1 MATTYDG
8 RMAFWIKICGI
19 TNANDGLAGCVAGA
33 NALGFNFFNKSKR
46 FVEPRHAR
54 QIVKQLPA
62 DVLKVGVFVN
72 EGAKQIAEIVEQ
84 VGLTAVQLHGD
95 EPASLLPQLPIHV
108 RIMRAY
114 RCGAEGLAP
123 LSLYLEECHAL
134 GRMPDALLM
143 DADAGAEYGGSG
155 RTADWSAIG
164 SQREVLRGLPL
175 ILAGGLTPEN
185 VAAAIEAV
193 KPDGVDVASGV
204 EKAPGVKDAD
214 LVARFVAA
222 ARKASMRK

>member
-1 MATTYDG
+1 M
-8 RMAFWIKICGI
+8 
-19 TNANDGLAGCVAGA
+19 
-33 NALGFNFFNKSKR
+33 
-46 FVEPRHAR
+46 E
-54 QIVKQLPA
+54 QLPA

-114 RCGAEGLAP
+114 RCGPEGLAP